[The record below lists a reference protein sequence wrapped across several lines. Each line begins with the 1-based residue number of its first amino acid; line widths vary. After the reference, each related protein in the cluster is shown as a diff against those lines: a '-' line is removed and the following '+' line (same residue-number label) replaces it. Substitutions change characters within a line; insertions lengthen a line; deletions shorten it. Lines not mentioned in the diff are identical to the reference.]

1 MLRLPFQSVIPAD
14 VLSRDKNKT
23 TRTIQYIFL
32 FFPKKSL
39 FCLLTAARVKLG
51 NKSDISKKIA
61 VNYTSGGSRDY
72 LPPAAYSRLA
82 MKINIACGSS
92 VFL

>member
-23 TRTIQYIFL
+23 TRTIQYMFL
-32 FFPKKSL
+32 FFPKKAC
-39 FCLLTAARVKLG
+39 FVCLPRRG

-72 LPPAAYSRLA
+72 LLPAAYSRLA

>member
-1 MLRLPFQSVIPAD
+1 MYFS
-14 VLSRDKNKT
+14 
-23 TRTIQYIFL
+23 L
-32 FFPKKSL
+32 FSEKSL

-72 LPPAAYSRLA
+72 LPPAAYSRLV

>member
-23 TRTIQYIFL
+23 TRTIQYIFSL
-32 FFPKKSL
+32 FSEKSL

-61 VNYTSGGSRDY
+61 VNL
-72 LPPAAYSRLA
+72 LPVGHVTICRQLLTLA
-82 MKINIACGSS
+82 
-92 VFL
+92 

>member
-23 TRTIQYIFL
+23 TRTIQYIFS
-32 FFPKKSL
+32 FFRKSL

-51 NKSDISKKIA
+51 NKSDMSKKIA

-72 LPPAAYSRLA
+72 LLPAAYSRLA